1 MRPVS
6 SDLYNKSDRQTNE
19 NRNCVCLFNQKQTLA
34 RLRRPH
40 RAHAHTALGRPAAR
54 SAVQRERRAARGG
67 AVSTGTHPTT
77 RSSVCCALCCAPGT
91 PRRAGRSRVWR
102 YTPQHAVKFL
112 LRSLLRACN
121 TAPRRAES
129 CLQVYTPARGQV
141 FAATPARERTLRC
154 FSAQV
159 PAVTSAHS
167 DDDAVYITR
176 APCDSAL
183 SPDVV
188 FVRGSHRAF
197 ADLLRTVRILGTP
210 WPDAV
215 AERPVLEQLLPAPD
229 APWSAR
235 MHARLRSECPRE
247 APLQAA
253 LCWLVDRV
261 LAGHAVRA
269 GALEAVCD
277 CGYLCGHLGDQSMPA
292 EAHVWDEL
300 DMAKKA
306 AERGLHV
313 RFRAGS
319 GVAEHVCDRGF
330 LLGLEC
336 VHWHRSGF
344 AVYGAV
350 QV

>member
-1 MRPVS
+1 MHMLRLGGP
-6 SDLYNKSDRQTNE
+6 LRALLCNE
-19 NRNCVCLFNQKQTLA
+19 NA
-34 RLRRPH
+34 APH
-40 RAHAHTALGRPAAR
+40 
-54 SAVQRERRAARGG
+54 G
-67 AVSTGTHPTT
+67 AEP
-77 RSSVCCALCCAPGT
+77 
-91 PRRAGRSRVWR
+91 
-102 YTPQHAVKFL
+102 
-112 LRSLLRACN
+112 
-121 TAPRRAES
+121 
-129 CLQVYTPARGQV
+129 CLQVHTPPRGQV

-159 PAVTSAHS
+159 PAGSPTCLDGDH
-167 DDDAVYITR
+167 AVYITR
-176 APCDSAL
+176 APCDSPL
-183 SPDVV
+183 SPDIV
-188 FVRGSHRAF
+188 FVHGSYRAF

-215 AERPVLEQLLPAPD
+215 AERPVLEQLLPAAD
-229 APWSAR
+229 SLWSAH

-261 LAGHAVRA
+261 LAGHAARW

-292 EAHVWDEL
+292 EAHVWDEV

-306 AERGLHV
+306 GERGLHV
-313 RFRAGS
+313 RFRGGS

-330 LLGLEC
+330 LLGLERVDWQC
-336 VHWHRSGF
+336 SGF